1 MFRAVKTDVKFPVQ
15 EESILK
21 FWKEHDIYKKSLAQ
35 RQGATPFVFF
45 EGPPTANGMP
55 HPGHC
60 LTRAIKDLFPRY
72 RTMRG
77 YWCNRKAGWDTHGL
91 PVEVEVCKELGIHSK
106 EEIESFGVEPFIA
119 KCQQSVWRYMQEWER
134 VTERLGFWID
144 LSEAYVTYHQSF
156 VESVWW
162 SLKSLFDRGLLYRGH
177 KIVWWWAQG
186 GTALSSGEVG
196 QGYREVADPSVYVRF
211 PIVNPPQGFPE
222 GTSLIVWTTTPW
234 TLPSN
239 QFAAIHQDISYALCR
254 TEDASE
260 YSAPFIVAE
269 GLVSSLGDK
278 IKKPL
283 VVDRTFK
290 GSELV
295 GLRYVPPFDYFHKK
309 HDETGRLPSGETQHK
324 QWRIVHADFV
334 TIDSG
339 TGIVH
344 LAPAFGEVDYEVL
357 IAEKGRFSEGTGPGL
372 ICAVGPD
379 GKFTDEAPDYQGV
392 WVKEADKPITRALR
406 ERALLWHQ
414 EQYVHDYPFCWR
426 ASEDPLIQYP
436 RESWFIRT
444 TNFRDAMLE
453 NNAKIGWLPEHIGP
467 GRFGNFL
474 ESNVDWALSRERYW
488 GTPLPI
494 WVCQATGKMEAID
507 SYEELLTKPGVAGTD
522 VWIKAKAA
530 NPSLAEDLKVHK
542 PYIDAVSYDSPFAPG
557 ARMQRVTEVIDC
569 WYDSGAMPFAQWGY
583 PHKGKEQ
590 FASQFPADFISEAI
604 DQTRGWFYSQL
615 AISTMLFGKSPVQ
628 SDSSS
633 ASTSAL
639 GKSSALASVPA
650 AKDSEFSVEFPHP
663 FKNCIVLGL
672 MLAEWYESK
681 DGKQRFLTEEDARSA
696 VGSDFVQK
704 TGKMSK
710 QLRNYRSPQE
720 IFDRYGADA
729 LRWYLFAN
737 QAPWNSI
744 LYSERA
750 IRDSIPE
757 FMLRLWNVFSFFT
770 IYAEIDGFVGPAE
783 LQGPVDQLLASELAK
798 AKSYRPIEERSELDR
813 WILSELA
820 ATCRD
825 VVERMDR
832 YDSYGACQSLNAF
845 VDALSNWYV
854 RRSRSRYWSSDKQST
869 EKIDAYWTLYECLLV
884 TTKLIAPFTPFL
896 SEALWQHLAI
906 GLPGVRASVHLC
918 DYPTGDFAQTDHT
931 LNERMGLLRQIASL
945 GRSARM
951 ESKLKVRQPLSRVE
965 VTLVD
970 GVHAQWLAAHDDI
983 VREELNVKE
992 IHYTS
997 GSSPFVTYSVLP
1009 NLRKLGPRV
1018 GPLLPKLKSS
1028 LAAVSGAQLMDEM
1041 TRNGRIVLDLD
1052 GKTIELDGDDIQVR
1066 LAAKDGWAASQG
1078 SACVVA
1084 LNTELTPDL
1093 IRDGIAK
1100 DAIRLIQDLRKRK
1113 ACNYTDRIDLVFLVS
1128 DPQVEEALVTNRDFI
1143 AGETLAQ
1150 SVTVQLESLEN
1161 LTNSTSDWESV
1172 ELAESPAKLSLQ
1184 VRSVQ

>member
-1 MFRAVKTDVKFPVQ
+1 MFRAVKTDVKFPKQ
-15 EESILK
+15 EEAILE
-21 FWKEHDIYKKSLAQ
+21 FWKQNRIYEKSLEQ
-35 RQGATPFVFF
+35 RRDGRPFVFY
-45 EGPPTANGMP
+45 EGPPTANGLP

-106 EEIESFGVEPFIA
+106 EEIEQFGVEAFIA

-144 LSEAYVTYHQSF
+144 LSQAYVTYHQSY

-162 SLKSLFDRGLLYRGH
+162 SLKNLFDRGLLYRGH

-186 GTALSSGEVG
+186 GTALSAGEVG

-211 PIVNPPQGFPE
+211 PLLDQPN
-222 GTSLIVWTTTPW
+222 TSLVVWTTTPW

-239 QFAAIHQDISYALCR
+239 QFAAVHEEIEYAYCRDEASQD
-254 TEDASE
+254 T
-260 YSAPFIVAE
+260 IVIAA
-269 GLVSSLGDK
+269 GLVTALSEK
-278 IKKPL
+278 IKRPL
-283 VVDRTFK
+283 EVMKTVRGK
-290 GSELV
+290 ELI
-295 GLRYVPPFDYFHKK
+295 GLRYEPPFDYYSAKQAT
-309 HDETGRLPSGETQHK
+309 EVGQLRSGDAIVK
-324 QWRIVHADFV
+324 QWRVVHAPFV

-357 IAEKGRFSEGTGPGL
+357 IAEIGNFAVGQGPSL

-379 GKFTDEAPDYQGV
+379 GKFTDEAPDYAGV
-392 WVKEADKPITRALR
+392 WVKEADRPITRALR
-406 ERALLWHQ
+406 ERGRLWHQ

-444 TNFRDAMLE
+444 TAFKDAMLE
-453 NNAKIGWLPEHIGP
+453 NNRQIGWHPEHIGP

-494 WVCQATGKMEAID
+494 WVCQSTGKMESISRYD
-507 SYEELLTKPGVAGTD
+507 ELLSKPGVAGLD
-522 VWIKAKAA
+522 VWTKAKAA
-530 NPSLAEDLKVHK
+530 NPELAEDLKVHK
-542 PYIDAVSYDSPFAPG
+542 PYIDAVTYDSPFASG
-557 ARMQRVTEVIDC
+557 ARMERVTEVIDC

-583 PHKGKEQ
+583 PHTGRED
-590 FASQFPADFISEAI
+590 FDSQFPADFISEAI

-615 AISTMLFGKSPVQ
+615 AISTMLFGHKPGQ
-628 SDSSS
+628 QHS
-633 ASTSAL
+633 ADHT
-639 GKSSALASVPA
+639 V
-650 AKDSEFSVEFPHP
+650 DYPHP

-681 DGKQRFLTEEDARSA
+681 DGKQRFLTEEDARA
-696 VGSDFVQK
+696 ALGGDFVQK

-757 FMLRLWNVFSFFT
+757 FLLRLWNVFSFFT
-770 IYAEIDGFVGPAE
+770 IYAEIDGFVGPGE
-783 LQGPVDQLLASELAK
+783 LLSGLDQLDSEELAQ
-798 AKSYRPIEERSELDR
+798 AKSYRPIPLRSELDR
-813 WILSELA
+813 WIMSELA

-825 VVERMDR
+825 VVERMDH
-832 YDSYGACQSLNAF
+832 YDSYGACQSLHAL

-854 RRSRSRYWSSDKQST
+854 RRSRSRYWASEKDSADKL
-869 EKIDAYWTLYECLLV
+869 DAYWTLYESLV
-884 TTKLIAPFTPFL
+884 VITKLIAPFTPFMA
-896 SEALWQHLAI
+896 EALWQTLAAP
-906 GLPGVRASVHLC
+906 LPGVRSSVHLC
-918 DYPTGDFAQTDHT
+918 DYPTGDFAQADPV
-931 LNERMGLLRQIASL
+931 LNQRMALLREIASL

-965 VTLVD
+965 VTLAD
-970 GVHAQWLAAHDDI
+970 DSPIDWLSQHDDI

-997 GSSPFVTYSVLP
+997 GSSPFVSYAVQP
-1009 NLRKLGPRV
+1009 NFRKLGPRV
-1018 GPLLPKLKSS
+1018 GPLLPKLKH
-1028 LAAVSGAQLMDEM
+1028 LLGAASGAELMEEM
-1041 TRNGRIVLDLD
+1041 TRNGKIVLEIE
-1052 GKTIELDGDDIQVR
+1052 GKTLELDGEDIQVR
-1066 LAAKDGWAASQG
+1066 LSAKEGWAAAQG
-1078 SACVVA
+1078 RSCVVA
-1084 LNTELTPDL
+1084 LNTALTPAL
-1093 IRDGIAK
+1093 VREGIAK
-1100 DAIRLIQDLRKRK
+1100 DAIRLIQDLRKRCQ
-1113 ACNYTDRIDLVFLVS
+1113 CNFTDRIRVTIYVS
-1128 DPQVEEALVTNRDFI
+1128 NQELFEALEENREFI
-1143 AGETLAQ
+1143 SGETLTNEFKVVMGDPPDA
-1150 SVTVQLESLEN
+1150 SEPLDLGEEKVVIQLEVI
-1161 LTNSTSDWESV
+1161 ES
-1172 ELAESPAKLSLQ
+1172 
-1184 VRSVQ
+1184 